1 MTKKIYLETFE
12 KCPGPIT
19 FPLLINNY
27 NNYSYNFFNAADLT
41 DTSPSKGLRSKCN

>member
-12 KCPGPIT
+12 KFPEPIT

-27 NNYSYNFFNAADLT
+27 SYNFFNVADLT